1 MRDYDR
7 WRRVVFQFPTAMT
20 FQRMDQTFA
29 GYGATVDMARRSIL
43 LTRGPHPSSKTE
55 LTFDRPDAE
64 HLTLTGTMD
73 GHKIRMQL
81 ERFDHTKMLLLTRG
95 LTGFRRGQISIFHFL
110 RNGFQNCKKWKIE
123 I

>member
-1 MRDYDR
+1 
-7 WRRVVFQFPTAMT
+7 MT

-95 LTGFRRGQISIFHFL
+95 FNWIQEYPFNR
-110 RNGFQNCKKWKIE
+110 
-123 I
+123 